1 MEIKMKNEEIRS
13 LLGIESPEFPKYVTQ
28 ILNLANQNA
37 QATRPRVVGQMS
49 ELIKEFNGK
58 TLEEWESWYLKRYP
72 DAVDRATKKI
82 LSMVEN
88 FREAIGKID
97 ENMVRQ
103 WVRDLVIVKT
113 FLGLRFQEAVLK
125 KLSEEFG
132 LEYRL
137 ASPEEEKKGID
148 GYIGNLPVSLKP
160 KSYDSKKLLPE
171 KLEGYVVY
179 YEKQKDGLR
188 IFISEDLENLLKE
201 SNSE

>member
-1 MEIKMKNEEIRS
+1 MEIKIKNEEIRS

-49 ELIKEFNGK
+49 ELIKEFDGK

-72 DAVDRATKKI
+72 DAVDEATKKI
-82 LSMVEN
+82 LSMIEN

-97 ENMVRQ
+97 ENMVKQ

-160 KSYDSKKLLPE
+160 KSYDSKRLLPE
-171 KLEGYVVY
+171 KLEGYVIY
-179 YEKQKDGLR
+179 YEKQKGGLR

-201 SNSE
+201 SNRE

>member
-160 KSYDSKKLLPE
+160 KSYDSKRLLPE

-201 SNSE
+201 SNRE